1 MMNLNL
7 ADAKGTV
14 EVSEEAFG
22 RVFNE
27 PLVHQVITAYLAGS
41 RQGTR
46 KQKNRSEVRG
56 GGRKPWRQKGT
67 GRARAGTIC
76 SPIWVG
82 GGRAFAARPQDYSQ
96 KVNRK
101 MYRAAMRC
109 ILAELVRQKRLL
121 VVESFTVAAAKTKA
135 MITKLNELDL
145 VEALVVTETLE
156 QDLYLAARNIP
167 KVDVVDVAAINPVS
181 LVANTKVVMTVKALK
196 KVEELLT

>member
-1 MMNLNL
+1 MNLSL
-7 ADAKGTV
+7 ADTKGGI

-22 RVFNE
+22 REFNE
-27 PLVHQVITAYLAGS
+27 PLVHQVVNAYLAGS

-82 GGRAFAARPQDYSQ
+82 GGRAFAARPQDHSQ

-109 ILAELVRQKRLL
+109 ILSELVRQERLL
-121 VVESFTVAAAKTKA
+121 VVEAFTVAAARTKA
-135 MITKLNELDL
+135 MVAKMTELDI
-145 VEALVVTETLE
+145 VDALVVTDSVG
-156 QDLYLAARNIP
+156 QDLYLASRNIP
-167 KVDVVDVAAINPVS
+167 KVSVVDAVSVNPVS
-181 LVANTKVVMTVKALK
+181 LIANAKVVMTVPALK
-196 KVEELLT
+196 QIEEWLA